1 MFTRFSP
8 LVNLPYLLA
17 TLGNAAARSLGRP
30 ARLTTSASTMDAIP
44 VEAVRVEA
52 EPDAGFSF
60 DALPSELAPLF
71 LERLAFPHLLSLRL
85 CCQHLN
91 MLSMGVT
98 RLTLTRCEQ
107 LYLPLLRRF
116 VGVQS
121 LHLEQYQA
129 HWLPRLACVLGVF
142 PRLLRLCLVK
152 AKAQAPAP
160 QLLTDGPMLALVGAL
175 QAGACPHLYN
185 LSLDERLSED
195 HAMMVA
201 EAMVP
206 DGGLLFAAIQA
217 HRAVDASP
225 PPHLPP
231 PPLPRPPSPPSPPA
245 SASASTLRLTL
256 ASTLSPSPKP

>member
-1 MFTRFSP
+1 
-8 LVNLPYLLA
+8 
-17 TLGNAAARSLGRP
+17 
-30 ARLTTSASTMDAIP
+30 MDAIP